1 MLTISTR
8 TFARRNK
15 VVNFFKQK
23 YADDGGTQ
31 YYIRLGHFL
40 EWIQKN
46 IIPKVD
52 NEEVSLLGTDYD
64 AETNIIYLLGRQIST
79 DPSVCLFN
87 TTFDTPSG
95 FIQFA
100 KDTEVFRVSIEGS
113 TNSYGKIMNA
123 YFNMTYILTQMNSL
137 KNDEGKVPLYDLL
150 DCLCQGWNRS
160 TGNFSKIGI
169 TVDTEQN
176 LIKIIDEVSL
186 PDRDKWLKKQG
197 LPTELATYDVYGY
210 YYKKNGASSAGFIR
224 DINFNTTVPPN
235 LASMITIGATS
246 NGYVVGQDATAL
258 SAMNAG
264 L

>member
-1 MLTISTR
+1 MTLNARAASTSIKSSRLRTPSAAHAASKSTTPPAPTSEEVIKDFANAHQIGKYFYEKQQEIAKLTEGSSGISVYPDE
-8 TFARRNK
+8 NK

-23 YADDGGTQ
+23 YADEGGTQ

-46 IIPKVD
+46 IITKVD

-113 TNSYGKIMNA
+113 TNSYGKIIRI
-123 YFNMTYILTQMNSL
+123 FN
-137 KNDEGKVPLYDLL
+137 V
-150 DCLCQGWNRS
+150 
-160 TGNFSKIGI
+160 
-169 TVDTEQN
+169 
-176 LIKIIDEVSL
+176 
-186 PDRDKWLKKQG
+186 
-197 LPTELATYDVYGY
+197 
-210 YYKKNGASSAGFIR
+210 
-224 DINFNTTVPPN
+224 
-235 LASMITIGATS
+235 
-246 NGYVVGQDATAL
+246 
-258 SAMNAG
+258 
-264 L
+264 